1 MQKYSQVEFNQIS
14 IGCNLLNFSSILH
27 KAFFWSWIDRKSWK
41 NVASFSVVFSN
52 DKGLSKLLLL
62 FTSKVCFMF
71 YAVILKQIQYFIT
84 TTIFS
89 VAWLI
94 DINENANCST
104 KPQCGNLCFFCHL
117 DFTWNQFFPVESVA
131 KIAIFEIMIILWFCT
146 WFHVKSEEK
155 E

>member
-52 DKGLSKLLLL
+52 DKGLSKSLLL

-104 KPQCGNLCFFCHL
+104 KPQCVNSCFFL
-117 DFTWNQFFPVESVA
+117 SLGFYVY
-131 KIAIFEIMIILWFCT
+131 
-146 WFHVKSEEK
+146 VKSILACRK
-155 E
+155 CYKDCYSWYHDIFRVSYLISRKI